1 MPGSE
6 KIRRQLLCKG
16 RRNACPTIVA
26 DRWFP
31 SSKTCSDCGA
41 TKAKLPLHVRVFT
54 CDLCG
59 LVIDRDEN
67 AARNLAALAAAR
79 TTGPGVA
86 GDQDTPRV
94 SKPRGADRETRR
106 QHPGQTPAGADGQ
119 MARACRTS
127 GKRKRET
134 AVRTPKHN
142 PRRGDTDT
150 DLPDGNI
157 WKAESH

>member
-6 KIRRQLLCKG
+6 KIRRQLLYKG

-54 CDLCG
+54 CDLCS

-79 TTGPGVA
+79 TTGPRVA

-106 QHPGQTPAGADGQ
+106 QHPGQSTGRGGRADGASLPHQ
-119 MARACRTS
+119 RQ
-127 GKRKRET
+127 KET
-134 AVRTPKHN
+134 GDRRQDTEAHPTQWRHRHGPSRQKH
-142 PRRGDTDT
+142 
-150 DLPDGNI
+150 L
-157 WKAESH
+157 ES